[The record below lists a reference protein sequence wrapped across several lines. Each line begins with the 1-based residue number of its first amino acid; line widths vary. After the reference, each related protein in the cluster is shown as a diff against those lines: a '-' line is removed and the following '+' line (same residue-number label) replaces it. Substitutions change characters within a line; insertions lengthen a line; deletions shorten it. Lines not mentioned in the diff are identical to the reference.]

1 MAKHAKT
8 SHKKW
13 LILPLLISLIGFVP
27 GMASA
32 TPSLHTL
39 DLLSGNTD
47 SNPATLNPE
56 IGGEDPYTETST
68 DGGTTWHPAY
78 LVGGNHPWGNVAG
91 TNSWVNCEPSFFSCA
106 NATSLYRYRFWV
118 PDDFASPT
126 ISGAMIMDNY
136 GSVFLNGNI
145 LVNDEPGS
153 YSIAAN
159 TDVTGKLIA
168 GWNELRVQL
177 RDVGGWA
184 GINFN
189 LQIGIQSELPMRL
202 ASRGNLVIYDGQG
215 GTPSRDND
223 SVLNGASISS
233 FPSATKAGFD
243 LVGWFTA
250 PSPGGTR
257 KYEPFTPTGDTTLY
271 AQWVTH
277 VDHVYYDEQGGNSV
291 ADGTYDSG
299 VAFILPSDPGRVS
312 YNFAGW
318 WDSSSGGTKLGN
330 AGDSYTRTGSGDITI
345 YAHWT
350 SAVVNYSVFYD
361 EQGGSAV
368 ADDTYA
374 DGDTLTLPAAPI
386 RNGYTFRG
394 WFDAIRRGTK
404 LGNAGDSH
412 TFNGSSDVTVF
423 AQWTKNSTYSPSPTP
438 VEPTPAPVGPRRK
451 LITTF
456 KGDKAQLLKPMFGQ
470 IKKFITGLPAN
481 AVITCQGS
489 TRNTKITMFDKWL
502 ARKRATNV
510 CLQAQ
515 KLRKDITF
523 NITLNPASANRVSA
537 RHVWMI
543 FR

>member
-1 MAKHAKT
+1 
-8 SHKKW
+8 
-13 LILPLLISLIGFVP
+13 
-27 GMASA
+27 MASA

-56 IGGEDPYTETST
+56 VGGEDPYTETST

-91 TNSWVNCEPSFFSCA
+91 TNSWVNCEPSFFSCLD
-106 NATSLYRYRFWV
+106 ATSLYRYRFWV
-118 PDDFASPT
+118 PADFASPT
-126 ISGAMIMDNY
+126 ISGAMKMDNY

-145 LVNDEPGS
+145 LVNDEGGGYTFAS
-153 YSIAAN
+153 N

-223 SVLNGASISS
+223 SVLNGSSISS
-233 FPSATKAGFD
+233 FPTATLAGFD

-250 PSPGGTR
+250 PSPGGTVVPVP
-257 KYEPFTPTGDTTLY
+257 YSPTGDVTLY
-271 AQWVTH
+271 AHWV
-277 VDHVYYDEQGGNSV
+277 VQSNHVYYDEQGGSTV
-291 ADGTYDSG
+291 LD
-299 VAFILPSDPGRVS
+299 VS
-312 YNFAGW
+312 YQP
-318 WDSSSGGTKLGN
+318 
-330 AGDSYTRTGSGDITI
+330 GDS
-345 YAHWT
+345 
-350 SAVVNYSVFYD
+350 V
-361 EQGGSAV
+361 
-368 ADDTYA
+368 
-374 DGDTLTLPAAPI
+374 TLPAGST
-386 RNGYTFRG
+386 RDHFRFRG
-394 WFDAIRRGTK
+394 WFTTPTGGSP
-404 LGNAGDSH
+404 LGA
-412 TFNGSSDVTVF
+412 
-423 AQWTKNSTYSPSPTP
+423 TYSPPGTGDVTLYAHWSKISDP
-438 VEPTPAPVGPRRK
+438 VPVVVDPEPTPEPTPSVEPRRK

-456 KGDKAQLLKPMFGQ
+456 KGDNAQLLKPMFGQ

-515 KLRKDITF
+515 KLRNDITF